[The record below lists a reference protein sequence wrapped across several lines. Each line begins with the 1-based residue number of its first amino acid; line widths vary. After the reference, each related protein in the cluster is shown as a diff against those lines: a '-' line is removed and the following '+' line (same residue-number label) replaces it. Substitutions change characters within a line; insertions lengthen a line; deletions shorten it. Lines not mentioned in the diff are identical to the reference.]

1 MFFVLF
7 LEMNFSC
14 LLVVLAVGFSCG
26 EKETDKHGAGHKP
39 PSHMHH
45 DHEKDGEHNSHYD
58 HEAVLGIYIYS
69 FILIITSVNTYLS
82 KPTICS

>member
-58 HEAVLGIYIYS
+58 HEAVLGIYI
-69 FILIITSVNTYLS
+69 LLHTDNHQ
-82 KPTICS
+82 C

>member
-58 HEAVLGIYIYS
+58 HEAVLGIYILLHTDNHQCQHY
-69 FILIITSVNTYLS
+69 
-82 KPTICS
+82 P